1 MQKLTVLAVLAA
13 ASLSA
18 SALRAHS
25 APTSAPAK
33 KPAAAAKPAAASG
46 ATLSEAQKAQIIAN
60 LKLRFPELEP
70 LNPTLNDLT
79 DIAGVKGMFMGT
91 MTLTTPQGPN
101 NSKFLV
107 TADAKTFYPLRFP
120 EPVDVSKD
128 AAALKAE
135 AAKLAEEKKAAEAKK
150 AAEEA
155 ENAKTV
161 QPELEAAAK
170 GLPVRGNPNAKVTV
184 YEFSDFQCP
193 YCSRGAQTVESL
205 LKKYPK
211 DIRFVFLNYPLPM
224 HPWAK
229 PAAIAGYCAAQQNPD
244 MFWVLHDKYFGNQTA
259 VNPENVI
266 AKSKEYLEGEMVEN
280 PKTKKKEFPKGKAF
294 DLERWNTCAAKPDS
308 AEYKAAMQ
316 AVDAQTALGS
326 KHGINGTP
334 GFFVNGRHVDGGAV
348 PPETFDPIIA
358 SAMQSAK

>member
-1 MQKLTVLAVLAA
+1 MQKLTALAVLAA
-13 ASLSA
+13 ASLA
-18 SALRAHS
+18 ATALRAHS
-25 APTSAPAK
+25 APASAPAK
-33 KPAAAAKPAAASG
+33 KPAAAAKPAATG

-70 LNPTLNDLT
+70 LNPSITDLT

-91 MTLTTPQGPN
+91 MTLTTPQGPQ

-128 AAALKAE
+128 AAAVKAE
-135 AAKLAEEKKAAEAKK
+135 AAKQAEAKK
-150 AAEEA
+150 AADEKKQAEEA
-155 ENAKTV
+155 EQAKTT
-161 QPELEAAAK
+161 QPDLEAAAK
-170 GLPVRGNPNAKVTV
+170 GMPVRGNPSAKVTV

-193 YCSRGAQTVESL
+193 YCARGAQTAEAV

-211 DIRFVFLNYPLPM
+211 EIKFVFLNYPLPM

-244 MFWVLHDKYFGNQTA
+244 MFWVLHDKFFGNQGA

-266 AKSKEYLEGEMVEN
+266 AKSREYLEGQMVEN

-294 DLERWNTCAAKPDS
+294 DLERWNTCAAKTDS
-308 AEYKAAMQ
+308 AEYKAAMS
-316 AVDAQTALGS
+316 AVDAQTAMGS

-334 GFFVNGRHVDGGAV
+334 GFFVNGRRVDGGAV

-358 SAMQSAK
+358 SAMQSAQ